1 MKIEYMREMK
11 RSYMTVKMEDWEIA
25 ESYERGMLSRNQIP
39 GLLKMKIKYTDGIPW
54 YCYDITSRQ
63 PVSRLFESQPADEK
77 QVRSFFAS
85 CMKHWTGWRL
95 IF

>member
-39 GLLKMKIKYTDGIPW
+39 GLLKMKTNIQMEFPGIVM
-54 YCYDITSRQ
+54 ISL
-63 PVSRLFESQPADEK
+63 PVSLSAGYLKVSQ
-77 QVRSFFAS
+77 Q
-85 CMKHWTGWRL
+85 MKNR
-95 IF
+95 

>member
-63 PVSRLFESQPADEK
+63 PVSRLFESQPK
-77 QVRSFFAS
+77 
-85 CMKHWTGWRL
+85 TGKKL
-95 IF
+95 FLPVV

>member
-39 GLLKMKIKYTDGIPW
+39 GFENEDQIYRWNSLVLL
-54 YCYDITSRQ
+54 
-63 PVSRLFESQPADEK
+63 
-77 QVRSFFAS
+77 
-85 CMKHWTGWRL
+85 
-95 IF
+95 

>member
-39 GLLKMKIKYTDGIPW
+39 GLLKMKIKYTDGIVM
-54 YCYDITSRQ
+54 ISL
-63 PVSRLFESQPADEK
+63 PVSLSAGYLKVSQ
-77 QVRSFFAS
+77 Q
-85 CMKHWTGWRL
+85 MKNR
-95 IF
+95 

>member
-39 GLLKMKIKYTDGIPW
+39 GLLKMKIK
-54 YCYDITSRQ
+54 
-63 PVSRLFESQPADEK
+63 
-77 QVRSFFAS
+77 
-85 CMKHWTGWRL
+85 
-95 IF
+95 